1 MKTQSCGLGPADS
14 RVSQMFA
21 GPVCLGWTDQSGMWG
36 GEEMVDIS
44 ENLACSG
51 LLAIFPIWGCS
62 SFQKSWQELMV
73 CPESRI
79 WSRSKLCEEQLSC
92 SPSQARGRL
101 QPVQTMT
108 PRPWPWL
115 SLSCPTQDAPAD
127 RWFTGQGVLGQGEQG
142 WSSLLGG
149 KSSALHGRDSNGPS
163 TSQGMQSCHCRG
175 LWCSL
180 PGRMGVTRL
189 QSVLTSQSFPVFLGE
204 GWLSCTDWLQL
215 WMQGYIQLRV
225 ILSIVRALG
234 AQKGFSTPRQ
244 HREVKESWIRKGCEL
259 CWKTRQRSGHRFWG
273 RPNIW
278 RDKEIRNNDEVA
290 A

>member
-142 WSSLLGG
+142 WSSLPGG
-149 KSSALHGRDSNGPS
+149 KSSALTEGTAMSPPPAKACRAVTAEGCGALCQAGWVSPDSRVSSP
-163 TSQGMQSCHCRG
+163 
-175 LWCSL
+175 
-180 PGRMGVTRL
+180 
-189 QSVLTSQSFPVFLGE
+189 
-204 GWLSCTDWLQL
+204 
-215 WMQGYIQLRV
+215 LRV
-225 ILSIVRALG
+225 S
-234 AQKGFSTPRQ
+234 
-244 HREVKESWIRKGCEL
+244 L
-259 CWKTRQRSGHRFWG
+259 CSWG
-273 RPNIW
+273 RAGYPAQTDCSCGCRVISSL
-278 RDKEIRNNDEVA
+278 E
-290 A
+290 